1 MRAAGS
7 SLALSVS
14 LRSPAL
20 PKGEPLAWRYSF
32 RLKPSPAGG
41 RWRVAP
47 DEGQTVC
54 DFLQRHAFA
63 ESGATTAVFRHDP
76 TCEKRG
82 SEKPAGFSE
91 PLIILNNS
99 SSGYAQSKR
108 GAHLKSFVPALPRSG
123 TSCASAHIILRI
135 GANIIAQ
142 AHHCAQAAR
151 IPDRL
156 TAGWPSRSGCGCDG
170 PASPPQR
177 CSRRR
182 WAQ

>member
-41 RWRVAP
+41 RWCVAP

-76 TCEKRG
+76 TCEKGVQESPRLRSNKSP
-82 SEKPAGFSE
+82 SEAFKRQ
-91 PLIILNNS
+91 
-99 SSGYAQSKR
+99 SG
-108 GAHLKSFVPALPRSG
+108 
-123 TSCASAHIILRI
+123 LRKQME
-135 GANIIAQ
+135 GL
-142 AHHCAQAAR
+142 C
-151 IPDRL
+151 PDKL
-156 TAGWPSRSGCGCDG
+156 
-170 PASPPQR
+170 
-177 CSRRR
+177 RRR
-182 WAQ
+182 FCTPKYKIIFPLNMPRANAEGI